1 MLSTSLSGCILF
13 DQEDDSKL
21 SDNCII
27 LEPGHEDDGVL
38 RIVSYDILA
47 LTDSVI
53 QEFTNQTG
61 YEVEFDKKGNAGSIL
76 DQLMLTKNAQQ
87 SDLMLGL
94 DNKLLANSHRELLT

>member
-13 DQEDDSKL
+13 DQNDDSKL

-38 RIVSYDILA
+38 RIVSYNILA

-61 YEVEFDKKGNAGSIL
+61 YEVDI
-76 DQLMLTKNAQQ
+76 
-87 SDLMLGL
+87 
-94 DNKLLANSHRELLT
+94 